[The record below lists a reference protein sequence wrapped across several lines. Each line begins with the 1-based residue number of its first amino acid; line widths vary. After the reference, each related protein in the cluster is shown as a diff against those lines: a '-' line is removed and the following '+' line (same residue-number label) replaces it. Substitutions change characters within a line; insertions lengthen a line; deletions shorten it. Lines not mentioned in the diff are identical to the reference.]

1 MQTLAQNLAGK
12 VILLTGATDGIGKAA
27 SLKGEYAS
35 KRRPVK
41 PRNQALD
48 PKLAAGLWM
57 LSEQLRADAS
67 ARVAVV

>member
-1 MQTLAQNLAGK
+1 MTQDLAGK
-12 VILLTGATDGIGKAA
+12 VILITGATDGIGKAA
-27 SLKGEYAS
+27 SLKGEYVS

-57 LSEQLRADAS
+57 LSEQLCADAS
-67 ARVAVV
+67 ARVAIV